1 MPTQAQVEPK
11 DLPVSR
17 PSLWLGRLLSGFAIL
32 FLLLD
37 AAMKLVPLLVVT
49 ETMGRIGYSSSETL
63 ARALGAITMLCT
75 ILYAVPPTSFVGAIL
90 VTGYL
95 GGAIAPHLRI
105 ASPLFTHNLFG
116 LYFCLMVLGG
126 LWLRDPKLR
135 QLLPFRF

>member
-11 DLPVSR
+11 DLPVLR
-17 PSLWLGRLLSGFAIL
+17 PSQWLGRLLSGFAIL
-32 FLLLD
+32 FLLFD
-37 AAMKLVPLLVVT
+37 AAMKLVPLPVVT
-49 ETMGRIGYSSSETL
+49 ETMDRIGHGSSETL
-63 ARALGAITMLCT
+63 ARALGAITMICT

-95 GGAIAPHLRI
+95 GGAIASHLRI
-105 ASPLFTHNLFG
+105 DSPLFTHNLFG
-116 LYFCLMVLGG
+116 LYFGLMVWGG